1 MILAVTLNPALDI
14 TYRVEAMR
22 PHTSHR
28 VREVAERPGGK
39 GLNVA
44 RVLAQLGQPVLATG
58 LLGGATGARITELLD
73 GVEHSFWPVAGE
85 TRRTVAIVDGQ
96 DATGFWEPGPEVR
109 PAEWEQFRTHFATL
123 LPGVKV
129 VTLSGSLPQGVP
141 ADAYAQLIALA
152 REAGVIS
159 VLDADG
165 EALTL
170 GIAAGPDVVKPNR
183 DELGDNTPREL
194 LARGAKAVVASRG
207 EEGMEAV
214 TPHGTWRAIPP
225 ERVFGNPTG
234 AGDSCVAALAR
245 GLALGTGWHELISDA
260 VAVSAAAVA
269 SPVAGHFDEPSYERF
284 RESVRVEELAHR
296 EAVRI
301 ICLDDGGRILL
312 QHWRDPVTGDHLWE
326 PPGGG
331 VEEGEEP
338 YAAARRELVEETGLD
353 PELIRPDNVAV
364 HRDTQ
369 WKGRRWVGVEPFYL
383 ARFPGSQPQV
393 KPAKLTPSEQ
403 TSLVEQAWV
412 HWSELGSLSG
422 RLEPPQLLY
431 VVRRLAPNE
440 LRPPS

>member
-14 TYRVEAMR
+14 TYRVDALR
-22 PHTSHR
+22 AHTSHR
-28 VREVAERPGGK
+28 VTEVAECPGGK

-44 RVLAQLGQPVLATG
+44 RVLAQLGEPVLATG
-58 LLGGATGARITELLD
+58 LLGGATGARITELLA
-73 GVEHSFWPVAGE
+73 GVEHSFWPVTGE

-96 DATGFWEPGPEVR
+96 DATGFWEPGPAVR
-109 PAEWEQFRTHFATL
+109 AAEWEQFRTHFGSL

-129 VTLSGSLPQGVP
+129 VTLSGSLPRGLP
-141 ADAYAQLIALA
+141 SDAYAQLITLA
-152 REAGVIS
+152 REAGVLS
-159 VLDADG
+159 VLDAEG
-165 EALTL
+165 EALAL

-183 DELGDNTPREL
+183 DELGDSTPREL

-214 TPHGTWRAIPP
+214 TAHGTWRAFPP

-245 GLALGTGWHELISDA
+245 GLASGAGWHELVTDA

-269 SPVAGHFDEPSYERF
+269 SPVAGHLDEPSYERF
-284 RESVRVEELAHR
+284 RTAVRVEELAHR

-301 ICLDDGGRILL
+301 ICLDADGRILL
-312 QHWRDPVTGDHLWE
+312 QHWRDPATGDHLWE

-338 YAAARRELVEETGLD
+338 FAAARRELVEETGLD
-353 PELIRPDNVAV
+353 PEQIRPENVAV
-364 HRDTQ
+364 HRDCQ

-383 ARFPGSQPQV
+383 ARFPGSQPAV
-393 KPAKLTPSEQ
+393 KPAKLTPGEQ
-403 TSLVEQAWV
+403 QSLIEQAWV
-412 HWSELGSLSG
+412 HWSELGTLTG

-431 VVRRLAPNE
+431 VVRRLAPDE
-440 LRPPS
+440 LRPRS